1 MADNLPV
8 PSGSDG
14 QLVVTVDSRQAISGL
29 SAIEAQFIRMT
40 NTVNSSMAG
49 ATSAINRF
57 MNMIKMAGMAI
68 ASFASVK
75 AILNGVKAA
84 FESLINV
91 ARNFASRMI
100 EVNRIYSGF
109 IASMTVIKGSVQ
121 AAGKEYKFLLDMS
134 NKLGV
139 EVETSITQYHRLA
152 AALKNVDTTG
162 ELTRHI
168 FSGLSQAAVVLH
180 SRGHDVTL
188 IFEAVQ
194 QMASKSKLSLEELQR
209 QLGNTLPGAVSLAAR
224 AMMQS
229 QKYIKAGI
237 TSTAQAERKLRDQ
250 IQKGTINVYE
260 FLLLLSNQLK
270 TEYGAGVEYAQTQF
284 VANFNRMKNAAMEF
298 FREVGSSSAMDG
310 LTKLVQKVTEL
321 FNQGSAEGA
330 FGLGTAIGDM
340 FQKIAIWVD
349 QLDSQNINDF
359 FQAVILYV
367 SSAQIV
373 LESFFDVFTKF
384 GDPSL
389 ETPLTSFVGFVAK
402 TFAIFTDI
410 LNVAVGGVMMV
421 VSTFKWVF
429 QAIQQVG
436 DAITGAAFSVGEK
449 VWSVMPDSDR
459 KTQAMANFRDFRA
472 RAAQRDKE
480 YDANI
485 AYGKAGAAAFFD
497 GPGEGN
503 TAYDRVSKQLE
514 ASRTAVAA
522 SRFGVKPW
530 SLGEAPWKAQQNVGN
545 GSMLITRPVASDA
558 SSGYMNPLNA
568 LDLNAIMERVLAN
581 SGAPNSGSPKRKDR
595 EAERALAKAVREYE
609 KLENAVSRWRGEAGV
624 TEKAEEKL
632 RRAEEQLTEA
642 VGKRD
647 PVTGKLLMTETEY
660 QEIMEKLRQRYE
672 EALDPIG
679 FVLRAYDKETTALKY
694 VGDAANEYSEIL
706 KQQEK
711 WREGNI
717 KYTEKDIDQ
726 LREKIRLQSE
736 ANRMQRAME
745 QVLSNTVYAQRDKKD
760 KLSAIEQLTNGYTDP
775 SGKKTQ
781 ISKGQSAQQ
790 VIDFFGK
797 DKMKGSEEY
806 YAAQKQAYDDYI
818 AYIEQARDAHLL
830 SERTANALMSQ
841 AWAEQWASRV
851 APAES
856 ALGAISTL
864 MMSTNKD
871 AFRVGQAAAIAQV
884 IIQQSVAAMNAWSS
898 AQVYPPPTGQI
909 LGGIGVAMAVAQ
921 GAMQIS
927 RIRSQQPPS
936 FRTGGEYIVGGTG
949 GIDSQLVQFHAT
961 PGEKVTINTPS
972 QAKALEDMRK
982 EMQQGNQPRVQNL
995 NLTVVQQGRP
1005 DNRTPEQNAREMR
1018 KQAYKMEVF

>member
-14 QLVVTVDSRQAISGL
+14 QLVVTVDSRQAIAGL
-29 SAIEAQFIRMT
+29 SAIETQFIKMT
-40 NTVNSSMAG
+40 NTVNNGVSQMAP
-49 ATSAINRF
+49 AFNRF
-57 MNMIKMAGMAI
+57 QNFIKNAIVGISSYFVLKDVFRILKAGFDSLVNA
-68 ASFASVK
+68 AS
-75 AILNGVKAA
+75 A
-84 FESLINV
+84 FV
-91 ARNFASRMI
+91 SRMI
-100 EVNRIYSGF
+100 EVNRVYTGF
-109 IASMTVIKGSVQ
+109 IASMSIIKGSTK
-121 AAGKEYKFLLDMS
+121 AAADEYKFLLDIS
-134 NKLGV
+134 NRLGV
-139 EVETSITQYHRLA
+139 EVESSITQYHRLA

-168 FSGLSQAAVVLH
+168 FSGISQAAVVLH
-180 SRGHDVTL
+180 SRGRDVTL

-194 QMASKSKLSLEELQR
+194 QMASKGKLSLEELQR
-209 QLGNTLPGAVSLAAR
+209 QLGNTLPGAVGMAAR
-224 AMMQS
+224 AMMES
-229 QKYIKAGI
+229 QAYVEKGIK
-237 TSTAQAERKLRDQ
+237 TASQAEQMLRKQ
-250 IQKGTINVYE
+250 IEKGTINVYE
-260 FLLLLSNQLK
+260 FLLRFSNQLK
-270 TEYGAGVEYAQTQF
+270 KEYGAGVEYAADQF
-284 VANFNRMKNAAMEF
+284 TANFNRMKNSIFEF
-298 FREVGSSSAMDG
+298 YRIVGSSDAMSG
-310 LTKLVQKVTEL
+310 LTKLIREVTAL
-321 FNQGSAEGA
+321 FNDSAAQGAYGMGQA
-330 FGLGTAIGDM
+330 LGQVFSDLAN
-340 FQKIAIWVD
+340 WVSK
-349 QLDSQNINDF
+349 LDSTDVKEFFEAIN
-359 FQAVILYV
+359 AAV
-367 SSAQIV
+367 SSTFIV
-373 LESFFDVFTKF
+373 VEAFFDIFRGF
-384 GDPSL
+384 GDSTMR
-389 ETPLTSFVGFVAK
+389 TPVLDFVEFVAK
-402 TFAIFTDI
+402 TMAALVDVMRVAAAGVESSIRLAVSGFNWVKTPVMAIGNWT
-410 LNVAVGGVMMV
+410 GR
-421 VSTFKWVF
+421 VSDESRASF
-429 QAIQQVG
+429 QA
-436 DAITGAAFSVGEK
+436 S
-449 VWSVMPDSDR
+449 
-459 KTQAMANFRDFRA
+459 RDNNDNQIINSLGMFLA
-472 RAAQRDKE
+472 
-480 YDANI
+480 
-485 AYGKAGAAAFFD
+485 
-497 GPGEGN
+497 GPGEGK
-503 TAYDRVSKQLE
+503 TAYDQVSARF
-514 ASRTAVAA
+514 ASARQNVQAE
-522 SRFGVKPW
+522 RFGIQPW
-530 SLGEAPWKAQQNVGN
+530 SPTINFGNQGPAKGTGAMLMAPSRKA
-545 GSMLITRPVASDA
+545 GSTADA
-558 SSGYMNPLNA
+558 AARYVNPLGNSE
-568 LDLNAIMERVLAN
+568 LQQLLERLEAN
-581 SGAPNSGSPKRKDR
+581 SGAPNSGAPNSGKGKSGSDA
-595 EAERALAKAVREYE
+595 EAKKAERARE
-609 KLENAVSRWRGEAGV
+609 KLLRDYERMEDRVGRWRGEVGI
-624 TEKAEEKL
+624 TEKAEDKL
-632 RRAEEQLTEA
+632 RRAEEDLTEA

-647 PVTGKLLMTETEY
+647 PVTGKILLTETQH
-660 QEIMEKLRQRYE
+660 QEIMKKLRERYE

-711 WREGNI
+711 WREGN
-717 KYTEKDIDQ
+717 TEKDIKQ
-726 LREKIRLQSE
+726 LREKIRLQNE
-736 ANRMQRAME
+736 MNRMQRAME
-745 QVLSNTVYAQRDKKD
+745 QVLGDTVYAQRDKKD

-790 VIDFFGK
+790 IVDFFGE

-818 AYIEQARDAHLL
+818 AHIEQARDAHLM

-972 QAKALEDMRK
+972 QAAALEDMRK

-1018 KQAYKMEVF
+1018 KQAYKMGVF